1 MKTQLTWGWAKTT
14 VAAAVCGL
22 ATIAVAACAPTA
34 TASGTAS
41 ATTASATTASATTA
55 QQPAAAVPAANV
67 PVVADCAVHGQ
78 VRPGQY
84 ILACGDAGGYLS
96 GLHWAAWGSSEAF
109 ADGTFTINNGDN
121 FPVLVDLWRAEPR
134 PGHAGQRYFT
144 ELTLVFTG
152 NRTYTEGGG
161 VHKFPATL
169 TYPLSSFGG
178 A

>member
-1 MKTQLTWGWAKTT
+1 MKTQLTRGRAK
-14 VAAAVCGL
+14 AAAVLLGGI
-22 ATIAVAACAPTA
+22 ATMAVAACSPTQA
-34 TASGTAS
+34 TAAAS
-41 ATTASATTASATTA
+41 SAAAGA
-55 QQPAAAVPAANV
+55 QQTVAVVAAANA
-67 PVVADCAVHGQ
+67 PVVVDCAVHGQ

-84 ILACGDAGGYLS
+84 ILACGDGGGYLS

-121 FPVLVDLWRAEPR
+121 FPVLADLWRAEPR

-144 ELTLVFTG
+144 RLTLVFTG

-161 VHKFPATL
+161 VHAFPQTL

>member
-1 MKTQLTWGWAKTT
+1 MKTQLTWGWARTT
-14 VAAAVCGL
+14 VAAAVCGV
-22 ATIAVAACAPTA
+22 ATIAVAACSPSA
-34 TASGTAS
+34 TAS
-41 ATTASATTASATTA
+41 ATVSATTASATTA

-67 PVVADCAVHGQ
+67 PVLVDCAVHGQ

-84 ILACGDAGGYLS
+84 ILACGDGGGYLS
-96 GLHWAAWGSSEAF
+96 GLHWAAWGASAAF
-109 ADGTFTINNGDN
+109 ADGTSTINNGDS

-144 ELTLVFTG
+144 RLTLVFTG
-152 NRTYTEGGG
+152 NRSYTEGGA
-161 VHKFPATL
+161 VHEFPATL

>member
-1 MKTQLTWGWAKTT
+1 MKTQLAWGWAKTT

-22 ATIAVAACAPTA
+22 ATIAVAACSPTA
-34 TASGTAS
+34 TASATAS
-41 ATTASATTASATTA
+41 ATSASATTG
-55 QQPAAAVPAANV
+55 QQQAAGVAAANV
-67 PVVADCAVHGQ
+67 PVLVDCAVHGQ

-84 ILACGDAGGYLS
+84 TLACADGGAYLS

-109 ADGTFTINNGDN
+109 ADGTSTIAAGGGAS

-134 PGHAGQRYFT
+134 PGHADQRYFT
-144 ELTLVFTG
+144 RLTLVFTG
-152 NRTYTEGGG
+152 NRTYTEGGA
-161 VHKFPATL
+161 VHEFPATL

>member
-14 VAAAVCGL
+14 VAAAVCGP
-22 ATIAVAACAPTA
+22 ATIAVAACSPSA
-34 TASGTAS
+34 TASA
-41 ATTASATTASATTA
+41 TASATTASATTA

-67 PVVADCAVHGQ
+67 PVLVDCAVHGQ

-84 ILACGDAGGYLS
+84 ILACGDGAAYLS
-96 GLHWAAWGSSEAF
+96 GLHWAAWGSSAAF
-109 ADGTFTINNGDN
+109 ADGTSTINNGDS

-144 ELTLVFTG
+144 RLTLVFTG
-152 NRTYTEGGG
+152 NRTYTEGGA
-161 VHKFPATL
+161 VHEFPATL

>member
-55 QQPAAAVPAANV
+55 QQPAAAAANV
-67 PVVADCAVHGQ
+67 PVVVDCAVHGQ

-121 FPVLVDLWRAEPR
+121 FPVLVDLWRAERR

-169 TYPLSSFGG
+169 TYP
-178 A
+178 

>member
-22 ATIAVAACAPTA
+22 ATIAVAACSTSA
-34 TASGTAS
+34 TAS
-41 ATTASATTASATTA
+41 ATASATSASATSASAITA
-55 QQPAAAVPAANV
+55 QQQAAGVAAANV
-67 PVVADCAVHGQ
+67 PVLVDCAVHGQ

-84 ILACGDAGGYLS
+84 ILACGDGGGYLS
-96 GLHWAAWGSSEAF
+96 GLHWAAWGPSEAF
-109 ADGTFTINNGDN
+109 ADGTSTINNGDN

-144 ELTLVFTG
+144 RLTLVFTG
-152 NRTYTEGGG
+152 NRTYTEGGA
-161 VHKFPATL
+161 VHEFPATL

>member
-1 MKTQLTWGWAKTT
+1 MKTQLTWSWAKTT

-22 ATIAVAACAPTA
+22 ATIAVAACSPSA
-34 TASGTAS
+34 TAS
-41 ATTASATTASATTA
+41 ATASAMTTSATTA
-55 QQPAAAVPAANV
+55 QQAAAVAAANV
-67 PVVADCAVHGQ
+67 PVLVDCAVHSQ

-84 ILACGDAGGYLS
+84 ILACGDGGGYLS

-109 ADGTFTINNGDN
+109 ADGTSTINNGDN